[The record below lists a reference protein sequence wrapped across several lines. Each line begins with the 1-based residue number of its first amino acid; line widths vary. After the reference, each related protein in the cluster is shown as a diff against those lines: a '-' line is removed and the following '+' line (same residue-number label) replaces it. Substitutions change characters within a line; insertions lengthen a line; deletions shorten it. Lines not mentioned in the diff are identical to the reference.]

1 MHKKGLELIFNC
13 HNVVC
18 GCLTTIA
25 LDDKKSCWMKEMT
38 FCFHNYSDLL
48 WKQFTFFLWDSIFL
62 VPDSSYPKYTRKN
75 LLEPCLFV
83 GHPKQTFGT
92 SYSTRALLFENEE
105 MLSCNH
111 KRIFILFIYP
121 VQTAMIRCN
130 K

>member
-48 WKQFTFFLWDSIFL
+48 WKQFKMFLRFNFPGPGLL
-62 VPDSSYPKYTRKN
+62 VPKLCQKH
-75 LLEPCLFV
+75 LLGPCLFV
-83 GHPKQTFGT
+83 GQSKQTFGT

-105 MLSCNH
+105 KLSCNL

>member
-48 WKQFTFFLWDSIFL
+48 WKQFTMFLIFNFPGSRLL
-62 VPDSSYPKYTRKN
+62 VPKLHQKN
-75 LLEPCLFV
+75 LLEPCILPNK
-83 GHPKQTFGT
+83 H
-92 SYSTRALLFENEE
+92 SALL
-105 MLSCNH
+105 
-111 KRIFILFIYP
+111 ILPEIYYLKMKKCYLAIIKEYSYCSSTP
-121 VQTAMIRCN
+121 SRQRWFVVIN
-130 K
+130 KVPR